1 MHGGRSP
8 AGEPSISVEAPD
20 TSPPDAEA
28 AVSVVAFDPWL
39 LRVGWPDRRGL
50 EPVRAAVAEAI
61 AEGPGSLTV
70 SLSWPSPPAAPLLAW
85 AGRAVAGEGDPV
97 GDGRIL
103 FAGMASGGARLLA
116 SMQVDRQVSA
126 AAWRP
131 ASGVAVTP
139 RRDAMATAFL
149 PRRLMSG
156 APAALPCTDLVPL
169 LQVNGRVG
177 VEPWASR
184 WGGFLRS
191 ARGFVGRGHRGRY
204 GLPSDRY
211 GETASSRPFGF
222 LVPRASSGRRR
233 SEEIAAI
240 PGDLDVVVLDL
251 SPRWVGPWNVA
262 EALETALVDLKAGRP
277 YGALPPILALVS
289 DPRCALAAMRVG
301 SEARTRAFVL
311 QTRLR
316 RVAYLGQANGVVDET
331 AREEPR
337 TISVHAAA
345 THEAE
350 IVQALLELAEA
361 VHEHRPETAEALA
374 GAADALS
381 AMARTTRPPL
391 AAGEHAEQ
399 RYTFVD
405 AELEVR
411 DALRREG
418 DPPERMAM
426 DRALQAGREAASRL
440 MRETPAHLALQEARR
455 AAATGQR
462 VGFVADQV
470 ADAVAARSDAPAGL
484 IVVARYEAFDRLRD
498 ERLDRLVIAS
508 RGADA
513 LRLLVELPRP
523 GQDVVLVLAPNEA
536 AIAGRLAQHLSSW
549 PEYAGLAG
557 RCAAVTAALPP
568 TLGKLL
574 DLAAKAPPTR
584 GAKPLRPTRTDTGF
598 RAAAEVVVLFDDGS
612 EEGFAPG
619 SDVVVL
625 FGDVPRVKPASEL
638 VAGDAVVLPPQSVSD
653 EVAREMGWD
662 GEAALLDDEV
672 GRYKA
677 RLAAWRRG
685 EGAATTVKAIVAKM
699 RVIDPDMPTP
709 HASTVRYWLSAAGA
723 QQDPAPRASADPRWF
738 AAFCA
743 IVGYGDGGDPHA
755 LGERFDAHRARL
767 RRDGKLRRCLVERFV
782 FDRYDAALHRN
793 IASADVDRLR
803 SRLLSYVRG
812 AVEVHR
818 GGEGRDP

>member
-1 MHGGRSP
+1 M
-8 AGEPSISVEAPD
+8 
-20 TSPPDAEA
+20 
-28 AVSVVAFDPWL
+28 
-39 LRVGWPDRRGL
+39 
-50 EPVRAAVAEAI
+50 

-103 FAGMASGGARLLA
+103 FAGMGSGGSRLLA
-116 SMQVDRQVSA
+116 SVKVDRGVCA

-131 ASGVAVTP
+131 TSGVAMTP

-149 PRRLMSG
+149 PRRLKSG
-156 APAALPCTDLVPL
+156 APATLPCADLVPL
-169 LQVNGRVG
+169 LQVNGRAG
-177 VEPWASR
+177 SEPWAPR

-191 ARGFVGRGHRGRY
+191 ARGFVERGHKGRY
-204 GLPSDRY
+204 GVPSDQY
-211 GETASSRPFGF
+211 GETGASRPFGL

-240 PGDLDVVVLDL
+240 PGDLDAVVLDL
-251 SPRWVGPWNVA
+251 SPRWMGPWNVA

-277 YGALPPILALVS
+277 LGTLPPILALVS
-289 DPRCALAAMRVG
+289 DPRCALAAMRVA
-301 SEARTRAFVL
+301 SEARTRAFVA

-316 RVAYLGQANGVVDET
+316 RAAYLGQADGVADDS

-350 IVQALLELAEA
+350 IVEALLELAEA
-361 VHEHRPETAEALA
+361 VHEQRPETADALA
-374 GAADALS
+374 GAADTLS

-391 AAGEHAEQ
+391 VAGEFAEY

-405 AELEVR
+405 AEQEVR

-418 DPPERMAM
+418 DPAERAAI
-426 DRALQAGREAASRL
+426 DRALLTGREAAGRL
-440 MRETPAHLALQEARR
+440 MRETPAHLALQEARD
-455 AAATGQR
+455 AATAGQT
-462 VGFVADQV
+462 VGFVTDQV
-470 ADAVAARSDAPAGL
+470 ADAVAARAEPQAGL
-484 IVVARYEAFDRLRD
+484 MVVARNEAFDRLRGK
-498 ERLDRLVIAS
+498 RLDRLVIAS

-523 GQDVVLVLAPNEA
+523 GRDVVLVMAPNEA
-536 AIAGRLAQHLSSW
+536 AVAGRIVQHLLSW
-549 PEYAGLAG
+549 PEYAGVAA
-557 RCAAVTAALPP
+557 RCAALAAALPP

-574 DLAAKAPPTR
+574 DLAAKAPPAR
-584 GAKPLRPTRTDTGF
+584 GAKPLRLVRTDPRF
-598 RAAAEVVVLFDDGS
+598 RAAAEVVVLFDDGG

-619 SDVVVL
+619 SEVVVL
-625 FGDVPRVKPASEL
+625 VEDVPRVKPASQL
-638 VAGDAVVLPPQSVSD
+638 VAGDAVVLPPQSVAD

-672 GRYKA
+672 SRYKT

-685 EGAATTVKAIVAKM
+685 EGAGASVKAIVAKM
-699 RVIDPDMPTP
+699 RAIDPDMPTP
-709 HASTVRYWLSAAGA
+709 HASTVRYWLSAASA

-738 AAFCA
+738 SAFCA
-743 IVGYGDGGDPHA
+743 IIGYGDGGDPHA

-782 FDRYDAALHRN
+782 FDRYDAGLHRN
-793 IASADVDRLR
+793 IPAADVARLR
-803 SRLLSYVRG
+803 GRLLSYVRS

-818 GGEGRDP
+818 GGEGRDQ